1 MDLNGLTV
9 MAQIGWYTADRS
21 MGMVVR
27 SFGVPLTRA
36 VEA

>member
-9 MAQIGWYTADRS
+9 MVQIGWYTADPG
-21 MGMVVR
+21 MGMMVR